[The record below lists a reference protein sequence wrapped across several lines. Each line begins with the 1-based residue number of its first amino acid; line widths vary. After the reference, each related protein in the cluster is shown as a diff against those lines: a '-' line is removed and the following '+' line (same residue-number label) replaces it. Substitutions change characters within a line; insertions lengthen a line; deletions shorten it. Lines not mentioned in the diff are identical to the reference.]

1 MIIEPIYLLY
11 GAIFL
16 AALLL
21 VEGLYLLYQDTRGGS
36 SAVNR
41 RMSMLATGKDSQK
54 VFEHLRRKPPTA
66 AQQLGIFG
74 AWFVRF
80 DRLIAQS
87 GLTISTGR
95 MLLIMAG
102 LVVTC
107 FLFLLYFTNSG
118 TLPGEPAAIFGWVLL
133 SFVVGVLAPIVYLR
147 SLKTSRLKKFSEQ
160 LPDAL
165 DIMVRSL
172 QAGHPISAAVSL
184 VSKEMADPIGTE
196 FGIAVDEMTYGLDMR
211 EALQNMGERI
221 EVQDFQYVVVSI
233 NIQHETGGNLAEV
246 LRNLSTVIRDRFRMF
261 KKIKA
266 LSSEGRL
273 SAVVLS
279 FLPFAVG
286 AIIFTGN
293 PGFYLNVLDDP
304 LFLPIMGAALGL
316 MLAGI
321 FVMYRMVNFRV

>member
-1 MIIEPIYLLY
+1 MIIEPIFLLY

-41 RMSMLATGKDSQK
+41 RMSMLATGKDSQQ
-54 VFEHLRRKPPTA
+54 VFEHLRRKPTGRA
-66 AQQLGIFG
+66 EQLGFFG
-74 AWFVRF
+74 SWFVRF

-87 GLTISTGR
+87 GLMISTGR
-95 MLLIMAG
+95 MLLIMVGITLA
-102 LVVTC
+102 C
-107 FLFLLYFTNSG
+107 FLFLLYFTNAG
-118 TLPGEPAAIFGWVLL
+118 KLPGEPAAIFGWVLL
-133 SFVVGVLAPIVYLR
+133 SVLIGFLAPVVYLKHLR
-147 SLKTSRLKKFSEQ
+147 ASRIKKFSEQ

-172 QAGHPISAAVSL
+172 QAGHPISAAISL
-184 VSKEMADPIGTE
+184 VSKEMGDPIGTE

-211 EALQNMGERI
+211 EALYNMGRRI
-221 EVQDFQYVVVSI
+221 EIQDFQYVVVSI

-261 KKIKA
+261 KKIRA

-273 SAVVLS
+273 SAIVLS

-293 PGFYLNVLDDP
+293 PGFYLNVADDP
-304 LFLPIMGAALGL
+304 LFLPMMAAALGL

-321 FVMYRMVNFRV
+321 FIMYRMVNFRV

>member
-1 MIIEPIYLLY
+1 MSIEPIYLLY

-21 VEGLYLLYQDTRGGS
+21 VEGLYLLYQDTRGTTG
-36 SAVNR
+36 AVNR
-41 RMSMLATGKDSQK
+41 RMSMLATGRDSQE
-54 VFEHLRRKPPTA
+54 VFERLRRKPMSRA
-66 AQQLGIFG
+66 ERFG
-74 AWFVRF
+74 YFGTLAMRF

-87 GLTISTGR
+87 GLTITTGR
-95 MLLIMAG
+95 MILIMLGITAAIY
-102 LVVTC
+102 LVM
-107 FLFLLYFTNSG
+107 FYFVSSG
-118 TLPGEPAAIFGWVLL
+118 KLPDDPAALAGSLL
-133 SFVVGVLAPIVYLR
+133 LPLLLGVGGPIYYLKG
-147 SLKTSRLKKFSEQ
+147 LKVKRIKRFSEQ

-184 VSKEMADPIGTE
+184 VSKEMPDPMGTE

-211 EALQNMGERI
+211 EALENMGRRI
-221 EVQDFQYVVVSI
+221 ELQDFQYVVVSI

-246 LRNLSTVIRDRFRMF
+246 LHNLSMVIRDRFRMF
-261 KKIKA
+261 KKIRA
-266 LSSEGRL
+266 LSSEGRM

-286 AIIFTGN
+286 ALIFAGN
-293 PGFYLNVLDDP
+293 PNFYLRVVDDP
-304 LFLPIMGAALGL
+304 LFMPMMGGACGL

-321 FVMYRMVNFRV
+321 YIMYRMVNFRV

>member
-1 MIIEPIYLLY
+1 LR
-11 GAIFL
+11 
-16 AALLL
+16 AAR
-21 VEGLYLLYQDTRGGS
+21 GLG
-36 SAVNR
+36 
-41 RMSMLATGKDSQK
+41 
-54 VFEHLRRKPPTA
+54 P
-66 AQQLGIFG
+66 LGDWLI
-74 AWFVRF
+74 RF

-87 GLTISTGR
+87 GLTVSTGR

-102 LVVTC
+102 LALAT
-107 FLFLLYFTNSG
+107 FLFLLYFVSSG
-118 TLPGEPAAIFGWVLL
+118 TLPANPIAIVGWVLL
-133 SFVVGVLAPIVYLR
+133 SVLVGIVAPVVHL
-147 SLKTSRLKKFSEQ
+147 TSRRANRLKKFSEQ

-172 QAGHPISAAVSL
+172 QAGHPISAAMNL

-211 EALQNMGERI
+211 DALVSMGRRM

-261 KKIKA
+261 KKIRA
-266 LSSEGRL
+266 LSSEGRM

-279 FLPFAVG
+279 GLPFFVG
-286 AIIFTGN
+286 AIIFSGN
-293 PGFYLNVLDDP
+293 PQFYLRVIDDP
-304 LFLPIMGAALGL
+304 LFLPMMGGALGL

-321 FVMYRMVNFRV
+321 YIMYRMVNFRV